1 MILKNKW
8 TITYLLML
16 LGILGLSAC
25 ESRLPECNDR
35 LGCVTILPDE
45 PIELGVL
52 QSLSGSMS
60 PVGKTQ
66 LNSIQLAI
74 KQRDAQILGHPLVL
88 HTEDDLC
95 SEEGGANGALK
106 LAANPQI
113 VAVWGTTCSN
123 AATQASQILSEAGR
137 VMVSATNTAPSLTE
151 VGSKA
156 ASDWY
161 VGYFRTTYNGAKVG
175 EVAAQFAIEQLGVK
189 TAATLNDGDA
199 FTQGLSEAFEQE
211 FRKLGGKVVLSGV
224 VNKGDRNM
232 KPILKS
238 IVASQSQILFM
249 PLFPAEAT
257 ELLHQLRQIPD
268 LSNLVLITGDSLQ
281 SDPVLTAIGE
291 DGVGLYFVSFAWP
304 DQEAL
309 AQLEQAYDAEYG
321 QSPEHPYYGFAYDAV
336 NIVLEAISTVAV
348 RSPNGTLQIGRQALR
363 DALYNTSNFPGV
375 TGSLSCNQFGDC
387 ASGHFSILQFKDPA
401 AGLKGLNANRV
412 YLYEPN
418 P

>member
-8 TITYLLML
+8 TITNLLML

-25 ESRLPECNDR
+25 GSRLPECTDR

-52 QSLSGSMS
+52 QSLSGNMT
-60 PVGKTQ
+60 PVGNTQ
-66 LNSIQLAI
+66 LNSIKLAI
-74 KQRDAQILGHPLVL
+74 QQREGQLLGHPLVI
-88 HTEDDLC
+88 HTEDELC

-113 VAVWGTTCSN
+113 IAVWGTTCSN
-123 AATQASQILSEAGR
+123 AATEASQILSEAGR

-161 VGYFRTTYNGAKVG
+161 VGYFRTTYNGARVG
-175 EVAAQFAIEQLGVK
+175 EMAAKFAFEQLGLK
-189 TAATLNDGDA
+189 RAATLNDGDA

-211 FRKLGGKVVLSGV
+211 FWELGGEVVLSGV

-232 KPILKS
+232 KPILRS
-238 IVASQSQILFM
+238 IATSQSQILFM

-257 ELLHQLRQIPD
+257 ELLRQLRQMPD

-309 AQLEQAYDAEYG
+309 AQLKQAYEAEYG
-321 QSPEHPYYGFAYDAV
+321 SPPEHPYYSFAYDAA

-348 RSPNGTLQIGRQALR
+348 RSPNGTLQVGRQALR

-387 ASGHFSILQFKDPA
+387 ASGHFSILQFNDPA
-401 AGLKGLNANRV
+401 AGLDGLNANRV